1 MSCRYIEK
9 QLSIL
14 YLEPK
19 GHRFGGVYYGV
30 FNHKI
35 HQGLKEQNES
45 YLTIPNQLTALRILL
60 VPVFVVLLLQVDPY
74 YKLVGVIVFAVASLT
89 DLYDGYHARKY
100 GVTTR
105 LGAFLDPLADKL
117 LISAAFLLYVWMG
130 YLVLWMVVL
139 VVVRDVVV
147 TALRIY
153 AEVKD
158 RPVVTSM
165 EAKYKTL
172 AQNVFVYV
180 IMVLILLKEASFF
193 GKDVSLT
200 INSFLLSGYLDY
212 IMLAVTVFTVY
223 TGISYLVSNWRIYL
237 QSRP

>member
-1 MSCRYIEK
+1 M
-9 QLSIL
+9 
-14 YLEPK
+14 
-19 GHRFGGVYYGV
+19 
-30 FNHKI
+30 
-35 HQGLKEQNES
+35 KEQSET

-74 YKLVGVIVFAVASLT
+74 LKLIGVVVFIVASLT

-117 LISAAFLLYVWMG
+117 LITAAFLLYVGMG
-130 YLVLWMVVL
+130 FLTLWMVVL

-153 AEVKD
+153 AEFKN
-158 RPVVTSM
+158 RPVVTSV

-172 AQNVFVYV
+172 VQNIFVYV
-180 IMVLILLKEASFF
+180 IMALILMKEAAFS
-193 GKDVSLT
+193 GANVAIMTSH
-200 INSFLLSGYLDY
+200 FLLSGYLNY

-223 TGISYLVSNWRIYL
+223 TGISYLVSNWRIYIQKPL
-237 QSRP
+237 EGQ